1 MSEAA
6 VRPEGVGLPVDFND
20 SAQRAAAR
28 ACPSL
33 TSGSQWG
40 EIRAQQSAKYGTWLT
55 DLGQSAGDDVSGPQF
70 QLLWRMLREGEPVD
84 TIGGYGETALLRTQG
99 EGLWTPLL
107 LLRYGADP
115 NMRCEMWDA
124 LYGGT
129 ALHQAATGGNVAL
142 VRLLLSA
149 GANPAL
155 LDKAGCT
162 AAQAAS
168 TEAARRLA
176 LANDPNPHITYDGS
190 GAAQAAI
197 MAFVASAQGRVDIH
211 AGSLCEAHAALTA

>member
-6 VRPEGVGLPVDFND
+6 VRPEGVGLPVDFNH

-84 TIGGYGETALLRTQG
+84 TIGGYGE
-99 EGLWTPLL
+99 
-107 LLRYGADP
+107 
-115 NMRCEMWDA
+115 NC
-124 LYGGT
+124 
-129 ALHQAATGGNVAL
+129 AAAHTGGRPVDT
-142 VRLLLSA
+142 
-149 GANPAL
+149 PA
-155 LDKAGCT
+155 A
-162 AAQAAS
+162 
-168 TEAARRLA
+168 
-176 LANDPNPHITYDGS
+176 
-190 GAAQAAI
+190 
-197 MAFVASAQGRVDIH
+197 
-211 AGSLCEAHAALTA
+211 AALWRRPQYAL